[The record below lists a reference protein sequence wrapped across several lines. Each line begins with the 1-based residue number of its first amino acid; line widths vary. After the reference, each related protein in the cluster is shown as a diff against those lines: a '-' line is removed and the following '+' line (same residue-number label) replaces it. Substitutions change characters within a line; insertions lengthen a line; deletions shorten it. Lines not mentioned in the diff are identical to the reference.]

1 MSPGIPFRGGLR
13 DRPITPINW
22 RDRPTIPNGLRDRPI
37 TPNGLRDRPT
47 TPINWCDG
55 AIALNHLWGGWLP

>member
-1 MSPGIPFRGGLR
+1 MSPGILFRGGLR
-13 DRPITPINW
+13 DRPITPN
-22 RDRPTIPNGLRDRPI
+22 DLRDRPI

-47 TPINWCDG
+47 IPINWCDG

>member
-1 MSPGIPFRGGLR
+1 MSPGILFRGGLR
-13 DRPITPINW
+13 DRPTTPNDL
-22 RDRPTIPNGLRDRPI
+22 RDRPT